1 MTTAIEPFSYWR
13 LWRGVPRELLF
24 LLISYPLAL
33 TAFVATVTLVSSGLG
48 TLITFFIG
56 VVLLIAALYVSRA
69 FGWLELTLLEWIGRE
84 PIERPDFS
92 QVQPG
97 FWGWL
102 KSMFASGHY
111 WLYLLW
117 AMVVNFAVSLI
128 TWTLTVV
135 AASVVV
141 NGFSYWIWGNN
152 ANVRVSDNEWNISQA
167 FGLAPASAP
176 DSELFVIDSI
186 LYFVLGIVFLA
197 MLPFITRGFTQFH
210 HLVARAL
217 LGAFRS
223 EALRQRVGALTA
235 AGVAASSA
243 EGHSLRRL
251 ERDIH
256 DGPQQRLVRLQMD
269 LAAADRQLDNDPV
282 KARALIAEAMEQ
294 SKEALE
300 ELRSLSR
307 GFAPPILLDRG
318 LIAALESA
326 AVRSTVATRVIDETS
341 GFEIPQELER
351 NAYFVASEALANA
364 AKHAAATSID
374 VVVRHAHG
382 ELIVA
387 VTDDGVGGAEMAAGH
402 GLDGLEQR
410 VRGFGGTLELS
421 SPAGGPTVVSA
432 HFPVTVDAT
441 TGS

>member
-1 MTTAIEPFSYWR
+1 MTTATEPFSYWR
-13 LWRGVPRELLF
+13 LWRGVPRELLY

-33 TAFVATVTLVSSGLG
+33 AAFVATITLVSSGLG

-56 VVLLIAALYVSRA
+56 VVLLIAALYIARG
-69 FGWLELTLLEWIGRE
+69 FGWLDITLLEWTGRE
-84 PIERPDFS
+84 PIERPDFR

-102 KSMFASGHY
+102 KSVFANGHY

-117 AMVVNFAVSLI
+117 AMIVNFVVSLI

-135 AASVVV
+135 VASVVV
-141 NGFSYWIWGNN
+141 NGFSFWIWGNN
-152 ANVRVSDNEWNISQA
+152 VEVNSNGGEWTISQWL
-167 FGLAPASAP
+167 GLAGADASPVQLHVAN
-176 DSELFVIDSI
+176 SI
-186 LYFVLGIVFLA
+186 VYFILGLIFLA
-197 MLPFITRGFTQFH
+197 MLPFVTRGFTLFH
-210 HLVARAL
+210 HLVARGL
-217 LGAFRS
+217 LGASRS
-223 EALRQRVGALTA
+223 DALRQRVGALTA
-235 AGVAASSA
+235 AGAAASSA

-256 DGPQQRLVRLQMD
+256 DGPQQRLVRMQMD
-269 LAAADRQLDNDPV
+269 LSAADRQIEKDPE

-326 AVRSTVATRVIDETS
+326 AVRSTVPTRVSDETA
-341 GFEIPQELER
+341 GFEIAQELER

-364 AKHAAATSID
+364 AKHSGATSID
-374 VVVRHAHG
+374 VVVRHANG
-382 ELIVA
+382 ELVVT
-387 VTDDGVGGAEMAAGH
+387 VTDDGIGGAEIAAGH

-421 SPAGGPTVVSA
+421 SPDGGPTVVSA
-432 HFPVTVDAT
+432 RFPA
-441 TGS
+441 SE